1 MLKCISR
8 LSLFIQLPVFSL
20 FYRFVF
26 ALKTKVGKKNFGDSS
41 WRRFQGRNG
50 VLYVKWTL
58 WKAEK
63 RIRHTYLEQNVVATE
78 TKENILDIF
87 RWNANE
93 LESMR
98 PKRPNHWWLH
108 GRNNKL
114 DWDCHRRCRCSC
126 QVASSIGIVAISV
139 VIYVVVICTVIYI
152 FVISIVVIGDVVDVV
167 VIGLVADVVVISV
180 VVNITMEAAFVSVID
195 EVVLS
200 VISIFVTIFT
210 HSGQLNCL
218 ELEI

>member
-1 MLKCISR
+1 M
-8 LSLFIQLPVFSL
+8 
-20 FYRFVF
+20 
-26 ALKTKVGKKNFGDSS
+26 
-41 WRRFQGRNG
+41 
-50 VLYVKWTL
+50 KWTL
-58 WKAEK
+58 SKAEK

-139 VIYVVVICTVIYI
+139 VIYVVI
-152 FVISIVVIGDVVDVV
+152 IG
-167 VIGLVADVVVISV
+167 
-180 VVNITMEAAFVSVID
+180 
-195 EVVLS
+195 
-200 VISIFVTIFT
+200 
-210 HSGQLNCL
+210 
-218 ELEI
+218 

>member
-1 MLKCISR
+1 M
-8 LSLFIQLPVFSL
+8 
-20 FYRFVF
+20 
-26 ALKTKVGKKNFGDSS
+26 
-41 WRRFQGRNG
+41 
-50 VLYVKWTL
+50 KWTL
-58 WKAEK
+58 SKAEK
-63 RIRHTYLEQNVVATE
+63 RIRHTYLEQNVVAAE

-93 LESMR
+93 VESMR

-126 QVASSIGIVAISV
+126 QVASSNGIVAISV
-139 VIYVVVICTVIYI
+139 VIYVVVICIVIYI
-152 FVISIVVIGDVVDVV
+152 VVIGVVISIVVIGDVVDVV
-167 VIGLVADVVVISV
+167 VVGVVIDVVVISVDVVVVGVVIGKVAMGVVIDGVVIGLVANVFVISV

-195 EVVLS
+195 AVVLS

>member
-1 MLKCISR
+1 M
-8 LSLFIQLPVFSL
+8 
-20 FYRFVF
+20 
-26 ALKTKVGKKNFGDSS
+26 
-41 WRRFQGRNG
+41 
-50 VLYVKWTL
+50 KWTL
-58 WKAEK
+58 SKAEK

-139 VIYVVVICTVIYI
+139 VIYVVVICIVIYI
-152 FVISIVVIGDVVDVV
+152 VVISIVVIGDVVDVV
-167 VIGLVADVVVISV
+167 VVGVVINVVVVGVVINVVVVGVVIDVVVISFDVLV
-180 VVNITMEAAFVSVID
+180 VGVVIGK
-195 EVVLS
+195 VLW
-200 VISIFVTIFT
+200 V
-210 HSGQLNCL
+210 
-218 ELEI
+218 